1 MMMTPPRKRTRGRP
15 RRLSVDAIVEAAVS
29 DGLAEFSM
37 PSVAARLG
45 VAHSGL
51 YRYVDS
57 HQDLVV
63 RALDHIARAAPWPPA
78 EQPWRQLL
86 EQIGETLWALCAQY
100 PGYDITALRTRNVS
114 PGFVE
119 MLSLYV
125 DSLMRQGLGVVDA
138 TAAIEFVRAL
148 VLTSSIEANRL
159 RAVADHADAPDHTIP
174 GFDDPEKWAGR
185 GWYGRHLDTWLDGL
199 DQRIGAVH
207 VLRAANP
214 VNH

>member
-1 MMMTPPRKRTRGRP
+1 MMTSPTKKTPGRP
-15 RRLSVDAIVEAAVS
+15 RQLSVEKIVEAALS

-45 VAHSGL
+45 VVHSGL

-57 HQDLVV
+57 REGLVV
-63 RALDHIARAAPWPPA
+63 QALDHIARAAPWPPA

-86 EQIGETLWALCAQY
+86 EQVGETLWTLCAQY
-100 PGYDITALRTRNVS
+100 PGYDITALRSRNVS

-119 MLSLYV
+119 MLSPYV

-159 RAVADHADAPDHTIP
+159 CAVADLPEAPDHTIP
-174 GFDDPEKWAGR
+174 GFADPEKWAGR
-185 GWYGRHLDTWLDGL
+185 GWYGRYLNTWLDGL
-199 DQRIGAVH
+199 DQRIGAAA
-207 VLRAANP
+207 VLPSAKVR
-214 VNH
+214 